1 MAYLGKSPVTGKFQ
15 KLDDISSGFNDST
28 TTFAVQ
34 SNGTNVQID
43 SAQQLLISIDGVL
56 QEPTSAYT
64 ISPSAITF
72 TEAPNTNA
80 TFFAILLGETG
91 TVATVPDGSVTA
103 AKLVTD
109 AVETVKIKDL
119 NVTAGKLATDAVET
133 AKIKD
138 LNVTTAKIA
147 DTNITTAKIAD
158 LNVTTAKVA
167 ADAVTSDK
175 IAPLLNLQEKIL
187 VSGSAFSSPT
197 AINLLEN
204 SVIYSTAA
212 ATGNFTI
219 NFKGDGSTSLNAV
232 MSTGNIISA
241 AVLVTNTTT
250 PYYINAYQ
258 VEGTASG
265 VTTEVQGGSAL
276 SAGNANSIDVYNF
289 SIIKTADAT
298 YTILISQ
305 TQFA

>member
-1 MAYLGKSPVTGKFQ
+1 MAYIGFAPANKPLTAN
-15 KLDDISSGFNDST
+15 DI
-28 TTFAVQ
+28 
-34 SNGTNVQID
+34 
-43 SAQQLLISIDGVL
+43 
-56 QEPTSAYT
+56 P
-64 ISPSAITF
+64 
-72 TEAPNTNA
+72 
-80 TFFAILLGETG
+80 
-91 TVATVPDGSVTA
+91 
-103 AKLVTD
+103 D
-109 AVETVKIKDL
+109 AVLTP
-119 NVTAGKLATDAVET
+119 
-133 AKIKD
+133 
-138 LNVTTAKIA
+138 AKIA
-147 DTNITTAKIAD
+147 DGAITSAKIAD
-158 LNVTTAKVA
+158 GNVITSKIADANVLTSKIAIANVTSEIIANANVRTSDIEIANVTTELIKD
-167 ADAVTSDK
+167 DAVTSNK

-219 NFKGDGSTSLNAV
+219 NFKGDGSTSLNDV

-241 AVLVTNTTT
+241 AVLVTNTGT

-265 VTTEVQGGSAL
+265 VTTEVQGGAAL

-305 TQFA
+305 SQFA